1 MQMIG
6 KISERI
12 SVVPTFRSSCTISA
26 RTFHELQKVMGT
38 RKPKILVPLFH
49 LKFPDGICRLRCR
62 NFKWAALGLGKASV
76 AVSVLLLGPA
86 LSGCI
91 LGSERPDLN
100 LDVPATYREGGR
112 NAPDAHL
119 PAVDWW
125 RGFKSSELT
134 TLMEAA
140 QIYNFDIAVAIAQIV
155 QADAQVGVAG
165 APLLPSLT
173 GTTNAQQSRP
183 SSSLGAGNMFAGS
196 GGNMFSQYSLG
207 LTASYMIDFWGKNR
221 ATLHAAE
228 ESATASRY
236 NREVVTLTT
245 FVTVANTYFQVLAAQ
260 DQLRVARR
268 NLAAAE
274 RILTLIRQQ
283 FAGGTSSQ
291 LDVSQQEAQVSN
303 ERAAIPP
310 LEVTL
315 RQNTAALAVLVGR
328 APANFTVKG
337 GSLTQIAIPR
347 VTPGMPS
354 ELLNQRPDIRQVEA
368 QLASSNFSVEA
379 ARAAFFPQIQ
389 LTTQTGVQSAALAA
403 LFAGPGAWF
412 FTLSAGLTQPL
423 FDGFLL
429 ESQLK
434 QAKGV
439 QLQNLQA
446 YRKAV
451 LSAFADVEKA
461 LVALSQLT
469 LQERLQAEAVANS
482 RKAFEVSETQ
492 LRAGTVNLITVL
504 QTQQTLLTA
513 ENTLAQVR
521 LNKVLAASSL
531 FQALGGG
538 WTPTGELLSLQQ
550 AGEAQRT
557 N

>member
-1 MQMIG
+1 MIG
-6 KISERI
+6 TVPGKTLRNLGFEAVSFLQAAMARSGSEQLERE
-12 SVVPTFRSSCTISA
+12 PTRKGAPKPIASPRRLGRKARMAISA
-26 RTFHELQKVMGT
+26 
-38 RKPKILVPLFH
+38 
-49 LKFPDGICRLRCR
+49 
-62 NFKWAALGLGKASV
+62 
-76 AVSVLLLGPA
+76 LLLGPA

-91 LGSERPDLN
+91 LGTERPDLN
-100 LDVPATYREGGR
+100 LDMPAAYREAGR
-112 NAPDAHL
+112 GAPDAHV
-119 PAVDWW
+119 PALDWW
-125 RGFKSSELT
+125 HGFRSNELT
-134 TLMEAA
+134 TLMDAA
-140 QIYNFDIAVAIAQIV
+140 QIYNLDIAVAIAQIV

-165 APLLPSLT
+165 APLLPSAT
-173 GTTNAQQSRP
+173 GTATAEQIRSVSTN
-183 SSSLGAGNMFAGS
+183 LGGGAGFSRA
-196 GGNMFSQYSLG
+196 FSQYNLG

-221 ATLHAAE
+221 ATLYAAE
-228 ESATASRY
+228 ENATAARY
-236 NREVVTLTT
+236 NREVVTLTAM
-245 FVTVANTYFQVLAAQ
+245 VTVADTYFQILAAQ

-268 NLAAAE
+268 NLAAAQ
-274 RILTLIRQQ
+274 RILALIKQQ
-283 FAGGTSSQ
+283 FAGGTASQ
-291 LDVSQQEAQVSN
+291 LEVSQQEALVST

-310 LEVTL
+310 LETTL
-315 RQNTAALAVLVGR
+315 KQNTAALAVLVGR
-328 APANFTVKG
+328 APANFMVNG
-337 GSLTQIAIPR
+337 GTMTQVAVPR

-354 ELLNQRPDIRQVEA
+354 ELLNQRPDIRQAET
-368 QLASSNFSVEA
+368 QLAASNFSVEA

-389 LTTQTGVQSAALAA
+389 LTAQTGVQSAALAS
-403 LFAGPGAWF
+403 LFGPGAWF
-412 FTLSAGLTQPL
+412 YTLSAGLTQPI

-461 LVALSQLT
+461 LVALSQST
-469 LQERLQAEAVANS
+469 LQERLQTEAVANS

-513 ENTLAQVR
+513 ENTLTLVR
-521 LNKVLAASSL
+521 LTKLLAASSL

-538 WTPTGELLSLQQ
+538 WTPTGELSSLQPQ
-550 AGEAQRT
+550 DAATPPRPT

>member
-1 MQMIG
+1 MTG
-6 KISERI
+6 N
-12 SVVPTFRSSCTISA
+12 VSA
-26 RTFHELQKVMGT
+26 RTSRGPNKV
-38 RKPKILVPLFH
+38 
-49 LKFPDGICRLRCR
+49 
-62 NFKWAALGLGKASV
+62 ALAFS
-76 AVSVLLLGPA
+76 ALLLGPA

-91 LGSERPDLN
+91 LGTERPDLS
-100 LDVPATYREGGR
+100 LDVPAAYREGGHT
-112 NAPDAHL
+112 APDAHL

-134 TLMEAA
+134 SLMDAA
-140 QIYNFDIAVAIAQIV
+140 QIYNLDIAVAIAQIA
-155 QADAQVGVAG
+155 QADAQAGVAG
-165 APLLPSLT
+165 APLFPSISGT
-173 GTTNAQQSRP
+173 GSAEQSRN
-183 SSSLGAGNMFAGS
+183 SSNLAGNGFSS
-196 GGNMFSQYSLG
+196 GGSFSQYSLG

-228 ESATASRY
+228 ETATASRY

-245 FVTVANTYFQVLAAQ
+245 IVTVANTYFQVLAAQ
-260 DQLRVARR
+260 DELRVARR

-274 RILTLIRQQ
+274 RILTLIKQQ
-283 FAGGTSSQ
+283 FAGGTASQ
-291 LDVSQQEAQVSN
+291 LDVSQQETQVST

-310 LEVTL
+310 LEITL
-315 RQNTAALAVLVGR
+315 KQNIAALAVLVGR
-328 APANFTVKG
+328 APANFMVKG
-337 GSLTQIAIPR
+337 GTMTQIAIPR

-354 ELLNQRPDIRQVEA
+354 ELLDQRPDVRQAEA
-368 QLASSNFSVEA
+368 QLASSNFSVES

-389 LTTQTGVQSAALAA
+389 LTAQSGVESAALAS
-403 LFAGPGAWF
+403 LFGPGAWF
-412 FTLSAGLTQPL
+412 YTVSAGLTQPL

-451 LSAFADVEKA
+451 LSAFSDVEKA
-461 LVALSQLT
+461 LVALSQST
-469 LQERLQAEAVANS
+469 LQERLEIEAVANA

-504 QTQQTLLTA
+504 QTQQTLLTN
-513 ENTLAQVR
+513 ENALAQVR
-521 LNKVLAASSL
+521 LNKLLAASSL

-538 WTPTGELLSLQQ
+538 WTPTGHLSSLQPPDGVTQ
-550 AGEAQRT
+550 PAQ
-557 N
+557 

>member
-1 MQMIG
+1 MTG
-6 KISERI
+6 EVPERI
-12 SVVPTFRSSCTISA
+12 LRNSRARLVRLALSA
-26 RTFHELQKVMGT
+26 F
-38 RKPKILVPLFH
+38 
-49 LKFPDGICRLRCR
+49 
-62 NFKWAALGLGKASV
+62 
-76 AVSVLLLGPA
+76 LLGPA

-100 LDVPATYREGGR
+100 LEVPATYREGGHK
-112 NAPDAHL
+112 APDAHL
-119 PAVDWW
+119 PALDWW
-125 RGFKSSELT
+125 RGFRSNELI
-134 TLMEAA
+134 TLMDGA
-140 QIYNFDIAVAIAQIV
+140 QIYNLDIAVAIAQVI

-165 APLLPSLT
+165 AALLPTAT
-173 GTTNAQQSRP
+173 GTATAEQIQT
-183 SSSLGAGNMFAGS
+183 AAGS
-196 GGNMFSQYSLG
+196 AVSGGTVFSRTSPLYNLG
-207 LTASYMIDFWGKNR
+207 LNASYMVDFWGKNR
-221 ATLHAAE
+221 ATLFAAE

-236 NREVVTLTT
+236 NREVVTLTAM
-245 FVTVANTYFQVLAAQ
+245 VTVANTYFQILAAQ
-260 DQLRVARR
+260 DELRVARR

-274 RILTLIRQQ
+274 RILALIKQQ
-283 FAGGTSSQ
+283 FAGGTASQ
-291 LDVSQQEAQVSN
+291 LDVSQQEALVST

-310 LEVTL
+310 LEITL
-315 RQNTAALAVLVGR
+315 RQNIAALAVLVGR
-328 APANFTVKG
+328 APANFTVHG
-337 GSLTQIAIPR
+337 GMLTQIAVPR

-354 ELLNQRPDIRQVEA
+354 ELLNQRPDIRQAEA

-389 LTTQTGVQSAALAA
+389 LTAQTGVQSAALAS
-403 LFAGPGAWF
+403 LFGPGAWF
-412 FTLSAGLTQPL
+412 YTLSAGLTQPL

-434 QAKGV
+434 QAKGL

-461 LVALSQLT
+461 LVALEQST
-469 LQERLQAEAVANS
+469 RQERLQAEAVANS

-504 QTQQTLLTA
+504 QTQQTLLIA

-521 LNKVLAASSL
+521 LTKLLAASSL

-538 WTPTGELLSLQQ
+538 WTPTGELISLQLQ
-550 AGEAQRT
+550 EAQPQPRPT

>member
-1 MQMIG
+1 MTG
-6 KISERI
+6 KV
-12 SVVPTFRSSCTISA
+12 SVRTSRGLNKVTVAISA
-26 RTFHELQKVMGT
+26 
-38 RKPKILVPLFH
+38 
-49 LKFPDGICRLRCR
+49 
-62 NFKWAALGLGKASV
+62 
-76 AVSVLLLGPA
+76 LLLGPA

-91 LGSERPDLN
+91 LGTERPDLN
-100 LDVPATYREGGR
+100 LDVPAAYREGGH

-125 RGFKSSELT
+125 RGFRSSELT
-134 TLMEAA
+134 SLMDSA
-140 QIYNFDIAVAIAQIV
+140 QIYNLDIAVAIAQIA
-155 QADAQVGVAG
+155 QADAQVGEAG
-165 APLLPSLT
+165 APLLPSVT
-173 GTTNAQQSRP
+173 GTANAEQSQT
-183 SSSLGAGNMFAGS
+183 SSNVAGGGGGAGTGFS
-196 GGNMFSQYSLG
+196 GGGTRFSQYSLG

-228 ESATASRY
+228 ETATASRY

-245 FVTVANTYFQVLAAQ
+245 IATVANTYFQVLAAQ
-260 DQLRVARR
+260 DELLVARR

-274 RILTLIRQQ
+274 RILTLIKQQ
-283 FAGGTSSQ
+283 FTGGTASQ
-291 LDVSQQEAQVSN
+291 LDVSQQEALVAT

-310 LEVTL
+310 LEITL
-315 RQNTAALAVLVGR
+315 RQNIAALAVLVGR

-337 GSLTQIAIPR
+337 GAMTQIAIPN

-354 ELLNQRPDIRQVEA
+354 ELLNQRPDVRQAEA
-368 QLASSNFSVEA
+368 QLASSNFSVES

-389 LTTQTGVQSAALAA
+389 LTAQTGVQSAALAS
-403 LFAGPGAWF
+403 LFGPGAWF
-412 FTLSAGLTQPL
+412 YTLSAGLTQPL

-446 YRKAV
+446 YRKSV

-461 LVALSQLT
+461 LVALSQSI
-469 LQERLQAEAVANS
+469 LQERLDIEAVAS
-482 RKAFEVSETQ
+482 ARKAFEVSETQ

-504 QTQQTLLTA
+504 QTQQTLLTN
-513 ENTLAQVR
+513 ENILVQAR
-521 LNKVLAASSL
+521 LTKLLAASSL

-538 WTPTGELLSLQQ
+538 WTPTGQLSSLQPQDGAAPQ
-550 AGEAQRT
+550 AQ
-557 N
+557 

>member
-1 MQMIG
+1 
-6 KISERI
+6 
-12 SVVPTFRSSCTISA
+12 
-26 RTFHELQKVMGT
+26 L
-38 RKPKILVPLFH
+38 LV
-49 LKFPDGICRLRCR
+49 
-62 NFKWAALGLGKASV
+62 A
-76 AVSVLLLGPA
+76 PA

-91 LGSERPDLN
+91 LGTERPDLN
-100 LDVPATYREGGR
+100 LEVPAAYREAGR
-112 NAPDAHL
+112 GAPDAHV
-119 PAVDWW
+119 PALDWW
-125 RGFKSSELT
+125 RGFRSNELT
-134 TLMEAA
+134 TLMDAA
-140 QIYNFDIAVAIAQIV
+140 QIYNLDIAVAIAQIV

-165 APLLPSLT
+165 APLLPSAT
-173 GTTNAQQSRP
+173 GTATAQEIRSVSTN
-183 SSSLGAGNMFAGS
+183 LGGGVGFART
-196 GGNMFSQYSLG
+196 FSQYNLG
-207 LTASYMIDFWGKNR
+207 LTASYMLDFWGKNR
-221 ATLHAAE
+221 ATLYAAE
-228 ESATASRY
+228 ESATAARY
-236 NREVVTLTT
+236 NREVVTLTSI
-245 FVTVANTYFQVLAAQ
+245 VTVANTYFQILAAQ

-268 NLAAAE
+268 NLAAAQ
-274 RILTLIRQQ
+274 RILTLIKQQ
-283 FAGGTSSQ
+283 NAGGTASQ
-291 LDVSQQEAQVSN
+291 LEVSQQEALVST

-310 LEVTL
+310 LEIIL
-315 RQNTAALAVLVGR
+315 KQNIAALAVLVGR
-328 APANFTVKG
+328 APANFMVSG
-337 GSLTQIAIPR
+337 GTMTQIAIPR

-354 ELLNQRPDIRQVEA
+354 ELLNQRPDIRLAEA

-389 LTTQTGVQSAALAA
+389 LTAQTGVQSAALAS
-403 LFAGPGAWF
+403 LFGPGAWF
-412 FTLSAGLTQPL
+412 YTLSAGLTQPL

-461 LVALSQLT
+461 LIALSQST

-504 QTQQTLLTA
+504 QTQQTLITA
-513 ENTLAQVR
+513 ENNLTLVR
-521 LNKVLAASSL
+521 LTKLLAASSL

-538 WTPTGELLSLQQ
+538 WTPAGSLSSLQPKEG
-550 AGEAQRT
+550 ATPPRPT

>member
-1 MQMIG
+1 MA
-6 KISERI
+6 
-12 SVVPTFRSSCTISA
+12 ISA
-26 RTFHELQKVMGT
+26 
-38 RKPKILVPLFH
+38 
-49 LKFPDGICRLRCR
+49 
-62 NFKWAALGLGKASV
+62 
-76 AVSVLLLGPA
+76 LLLAPA

-100 LDVPATYREGGR
+100 LEVPAGYREAGR
-112 NAPDAHL
+112 GAPDAHV
-119 PAVDWW
+119 PALDWW
-125 RGFKSSELT
+125 RGFRSSELT
-134 TLMEAA
+134 ALMDAA
-140 QIYNFDIAVAIAQIV
+140 QIYNLDVAVAVAQIV

-165 APLLPSLT
+165 APLLPSAT
-173 GTTNAQQSRP
+173 GTSTAEQVRSV
-183 SSSLGAGNMFAGS
+183 SSNFG
-196 GGNMFSQYSLG
+196 GGNGFSTTFSQYSLG

-221 ATLHAAE
+221 AALYAAE
-228 ESATASRY
+228 ENATSARY

-245 FVTVANTYFQVLAAQ
+245 IATVANTYFQILAAQ
-260 DQLRVARR
+260 DELRVARR

-274 RILTLIRQQ
+274 RILALIKQQ
-283 FAGGTSSQ
+283 FAGGTASQ
-291 LDVSQQEAQVSN
+291 LDLSQQEALVST

-310 LEVTL
+310 LEITL
-315 RQNTAALAVLVGR
+315 RQNIAALALLVAR

-337 GSLTQIAIPR
+337 GTMTQIAIPR

-354 ELLNQRPDIRQVEA
+354 ELLNQRPDIRQAEA
-368 QLASSNFSVEA
+368 LLASSNFSVEA

-389 LTTQTGVQSAALAA
+389 LTAQTGVQSAALAS
-403 LFAGPGAWF
+403 LFGPGAWF
-412 FTLSAGLTQPL
+412 YTLSAGLTQPL

-461 LVALSQLT
+461 LVALSQST
-469 LQERLQAEAVANS
+469 LQERLQIEAVANS

-504 QTQQTLLTA
+504 QTQQTLLIA

-521 LNKVLAASSL
+521 LTKLLAASSL

-538 WTPTGELLSLQQ
+538 WTPTGELSLLQPQ
-550 AGEAQRT
+550 DGSTPPRPA

>member
-1 MQMIG
+1 MVVLLVVGMTG
-6 KISERI
+6 RLSKRI
-12 SVVPTFRSSCTISA
+12 SR
-26 RTFHELQKVMGT
+26 
-38 RKPKILVPLFH
+38 
-49 LKFPDGICRLRCR
+49 
-62 NFKWAALGLGKASV
+62 GLGRTRL
-76 AVSVLLLGPA
+76 AVSALLLAPT

-91 LGSERPDLN
+91 LGTERPDLN
-100 LDVPATYREGGR
+100 LDIPATYREGGHK
-112 NAPDAHL
+112 AADAQL

-134 TLMEAA
+134 SLMDAA
-140 QIYNFDIAVAIAQIV
+140 QIYNLDIAVAIAQIV
-155 QADAQVGVAG
+155 QADAQVGEAG

-173 GTTNAQQSRP
+173 GTANAEQSRTA
-183 SSSLGAGNMFAGS
+183 SNAGS
-196 GGNMFSQYSLG
+196 GTALAGGGFSNGGTFSQYNLG

-228 ESATASRY
+228 ETATASRY

-245 FVTVANTYFQVLAAQ
+245 IVTVANTYFQVLAAQ

-274 RILTLIRQQ
+274 RILTLIKQQ
-283 FAGGTSSQ
+283 FNGGTASQ
-291 LDVSQQEAQVSN
+291 LDLSQQEALVAT
-303 ERAAIPP
+303 ERATIPP
-310 LEVTL
+310 LEITL
-315 RQNTAALAVLVGR
+315 RQNIAALAVLVGR
-328 APANFTVKG
+328 APANFSVSG

-347 VTPGMPS
+347 VTPGLPS
-354 ELLNQRPDIRQVEA
+354 ELLNQRPDIRQAEA
-368 QLASSNFSVEA
+368 QLASSNFSVES

-389 LTTQTGVQSAALAA
+389 LTAQTGVQSAALAS
-403 LFAGPGAWF
+403 LFGPGAWF
-412 FTLSAGLTQPL
+412 YTLSAGLTQPL

-451 LSAFADVEKA
+451 LSAFSDVEKA
-461 LVALSQLT
+461 LVALAQT
-469 LQERLQAEAVANS
+469 IRQERLQIEAVAAS

-521 LNKVLAASSL
+521 LTKALAASSL

-538 WTPTGELLSLQQ
+538 WTPTGELSSLQPQ
-550 AGEAQRT
+550 DGVTKSTQ
-557 N
+557 

>member
-1 MQMIG
+1 M
-6 KISERI
+6 
-12 SVVPTFRSSCTISA
+12 T
-26 RTFHELQKVMGT
+26 
-38 RKPKILVPLFH
+38 
-49 LKFPDGICRLRCR
+49 
-62 NFKWAALGLGKASV
+62 GKAPERTQHSFR
-76 AVSVLLLGPA
+76 ASLVLMGLSALLFGPM

-91 LGSERPDLN
+91 LGTERPDLN
-100 LDVPATYREGGR
+100 LEVPAAYREGGGK
-112 NAPDAHL
+112 APDTHL
-119 PAVDWW
+119 PALDWW
-125 RGFKSSELT
+125 RGFRSNELVA
-134 TLMEAA
+134 LMDGA
-140 QIYNFDIAVAIAQIV
+140 QIHNLDIAVAIAQIV

-165 APLLPSLT
+165 AALLPSAT
-173 GTTNAQQSRP
+173 GTATAEQNRTA
-183 SSSLGAGNMFAGS
+183 AGTASS
-196 GGNMFSQYSLG
+196 GGTVFSRTSPLYNLG
-207 LTASYMIDFWGKNR
+207 LNASYMVDFWGKSR
-221 ATLHAAE
+221 ATLFAAE

-245 FVTVANTYFQVLAAQ
+245 MATVANTYFQILAAQ
-260 DQLRVARR
+260 DELRVARR

-274 RILTLIRQQ
+274 RILALIKQQ
-283 FAGGTSSQ
+283 FAGGTASQ
-291 LDVSQQEAQVSN
+291 LDVSQQEALVST

-310 LEVTL
+310 LEITL
-315 RQNTAALAVLVGR
+315 RQNVAALAVLVGR
-328 APANFTVKG
+328 APANFTVNG
-337 GSLTQIAIPR
+337 GMLTQIAVPR

-354 ELLNQRPDIRQVEA
+354 ELLNQRPDIRQAEA
-368 QLASSNFSVEA
+368 QLAASNFSVEA

-389 LTTQTGVQSAALAA
+389 LTAQTGVESAALAS
-403 LFAGPGAWF
+403 LFGPGAWF
-412 FTLSAGLTQPL
+412 YTLSAGLTQPL

-461 LVALSQLT
+461 LVALAQST
-469 LQERLQAEAVANS
+469 RQERLQAEAVANS

-521 LNKVLAASSL
+521 LTKLLAASSL

-538 WTPTGELLSLQQ
+538 WTPTGELSSLQPQ
-550 AGEAQRT
+550 EVQPQPR
-557 N
+557 

>member
-1 MQMIG
+1 MTG
-6 KISERI
+6 KVSL
-12 SVVPTFRSSCTISA
+12 
-26 RTFHELQKVMGT
+26 RTSRGLQKV
-38 RKPKILVPLFH
+38 
-49 LKFPDGICRLRCR
+49 
-62 NFKWAALGLGKASV
+62 AL
-76 AVSVLLLGPA
+76 AVSALLLGPI

-91 LGSERPDLN
+91 LGTERPDLN
-100 LDVPATYREGGR
+100 LDMPATYREGGHV
-112 NAPDAHL
+112 APDAKL

-134 TLMEAA
+134 SLMEAA
-140 QIYNFDIAVAIAQIV
+140 QTNNLDIAVAIAQIV
-155 QADAQVGVAG
+155 QADAQVGEAG

-173 GTTNAQQSRP
+173 GTSNAEQSRTASNP
-183 SSSLGAGNMFAGS
+183 SIGGAGFSAGGTS
-196 GGNMFSQYSLG
+196 SQYNLG

-228 ESATASRY
+228 ETATASRY
-236 NREVVTLTT
+236 NREVITLTT
-245 FVTVANTYFQVLAAQ
+245 VVTVANTYFQVLAAQ
-260 DQLRVARR
+260 DELRVARR

-274 RILTLIRQQ
+274 RILLLIKQQ
-283 FAGGTSSQ
+283 FNGGTASQ
-291 LDVSQQEAQVSN
+291 LDLSQQEALVAT

-310 LEVTL
+310 LEITL
-315 RQNTAALAVLVGR
+315 RQNIAALAVLVGR
-328 APANFTVKG
+328 APANFTVSG
-337 GSLTQIAIPR
+337 GMLTQIAIPR

-354 ELLNQRPDIRQVEA
+354 ELLNQRPDIRQAEA
-368 QLASSNFSVEA
+368 LLASSNFSVES

-389 LTTQTGVQSAALAA
+389 LTAQTGVQSAALAS
-403 LFAGPGAWF
+403 LFGPGAWF
-412 FTLSAGLTQPL
+412 YTLSAGLTQPL

-451 LSAFADVEKA
+451 LSAFSDVEKA
-461 LVALSQLT
+461 LVALSQSIR
-469 LQERLQAEAVANS
+469 QERLQAEAVAAS
-482 RKAFEVSETQ
+482 LKAFEVSETQ

-504 QTQQTLLTA
+504 QTQQTLLTN

-521 LNKVLAASSL
+521 LAKVLAASSL

-538 WTPTGELLSLQQ
+538 WTPTGELSSLQPRDGVTRPPQ
-550 AGEAQRT
+550 
-557 N
+557 